1 MNTRKLFRIVL
12 GGMVALTY
20 VSWPDC
26 RAQRPPGAELG
37 IIKRHPKAAV
47 GKTREVLPGEV
58 KAEDLGDG
66 MVARLVF
73 YSLPNPSSG
82 CDHCRAS
89 YLDAETREGITL
101 WRHPVMLPGCMNLVS
116 SQFYYPTG
124 VHRLF
129 KEGPPAIVSFAV
141 MGAAAGGIF
150 NIYRWNAKTSR
161 FLDISGP
168 WNEVEQVDVVRFED
182 LDGDGNKEVIIEH
195 TTMASSQAYGPH
207 SVYHWNGERY
217 EREGKLP
224 SNPTSP

>member
-1 MNTRKLFRIVL
+1 MKVL
-12 GGMVALTY
+12 STLKISLGLLVPLTFALC
-20 VSWPDC
+20 PPC
-26 RAQRPPGAELG
+26 LGQQPPGAKPG
-37 IIKRHPKAAV
+37 ITKRHPKAPV
-47 GKTREVLPGEV
+47 GKTRELLPGV
-58 KAEDLGDG
+58 VDAQDLGDG
-66 MVARLVF
+66 MISKLVF
-73 YSLPNPSSG
+73 YTLPNPSSG

-217 EREGKLP
+217 ERQGGP
-224 SNPTSP
+224 PR